1 MILPFSQQFDGKPTF
16 FIYKIWNGLI
26 NEGRF
31 TYSDYN
37 KYLRK
42 YDEKF
47 KKTWDLP
54 EPAADL
60 QPIIKKHTMREDLSD
75 RYKVGCKLHMYVNNR
90 QKTAFNFL
98 PVIECVSI
106 QRCTIQYIDNTPQI
120 HVDGKMLKCFEI
132 KKLAKNDGFD
142 SVEDFFK
149 WFNKDW
155 TGKIIH
161 WTSLKY

>member
-26 NEGRF
+26 NERVF

-37 KYLRK
+37 KYLKK
-42 YDEKF
+42 YDKRF
-47 KKTWDLP
+47 KKLWDVP
-54 EPAADL
+54 EPASDL
-60 QPIIKKHTMREDLSD
+60 MPIIKLHTMREDVAN
-75 RYKVGCKLHMYVNNR
+75 RYKAGCKLHMYVNNR
-90 QKTAFNFL
+90 QKTAFNFIPEL
-98 PVIECVSI
+98 FCTST
-106 QRCTIQYIDNTPQI
+106 QTCTIRYINDTPEI
-120 HVDGKMLKCFEI
+120 HVDGRRLLCFEI
-132 KKLAKNDGFD
+132 KRLAYNDGFD
-142 SVEDFFK
+142 SVESFFK